1 MLNDLR
7 YGVRTLVKN
16 AGFTAVMVVTLALG
30 IGANTVVFSVVHAI
44 LLRPLPYKDPDRLV
58 SVSESSGSFQ
68 RGPASFPQ
76 FLDWKS
82 HSEVFEEI
90 VAFGGRRFVLTSK
103 SMHETVEGCRVS
115 AGFLKVLGVRPAL
128 GRDFLPEEYQPT
140 GTQVAL
146 LTHGLWRR
154 RFGGESDILGKTVI
168 LDGEPCTLVGVLA
181 ADLKLPGELE
191 SNLSGFYRSK
201 VELVVPLAVAPHE
214 ARRQT
219 WFLRVIARLKPEV
232 SLERAQTDMSMI
244 ARRLEREYPDS
255 NLGKGIKVEKLSRFL
270 RGDTAPVLLILM
282 ASVAFVLMIA
292 CTNVA
297 SLLLTRVVEREKE
310 IAIRT
315 ALGAGRR
322 RVVRQLLTENLLLS
336 MLGGLAGFFLAQ
348 WGIELVGAF
357 CVEVNL
363 QIPEL
368 RVDAAVLLFTLLMSV
383 LTGIAFGLTPALK
396 TSKVNLNESLKEG
409 GGSMSPG
416 RSGRRIQDLLVIA
429 EVMFSMTLLIGA
441 GLLIHSFLRL
451 WAVDPGFRPNGVLI
465 LNVVSAKPQPPASQW
480 VTFVQQLLARLA
492 ALPGVA
498 SAALTEMLPL
508 SGGDMTY
515 DFQIEGHAQTE
526 RSEEAFRR
534 VSAGYFSAMGIPL
547 IKGRYFNDRDSE
559 NAPKVAVINLAMARK
574 YWGSEELLGT
584 RIRIAGAWR
593 TIVGIIG
600 NVRHSNLEKGPNPEI
615 YVPSVQADKI
625 FGSTLVVRTTGDPLG
640 MVGAVKREI
649 QALDPNYFADDIR
662 TMKKV
667 LSNSEAERQLVVL
680 LMTFFAALAL
690 ILAATGMFGVISYSV
705 SQRTREI
712 GIRMALGAQRSDVV
726 RLVLREGLTVVG
738 CGIALGLGAA
748 LAGTRFLSSQLFGV
762 TTTDPITFVAIAL
775 LLVAV
780 ALVGCYIPARWA
792 TKVDPLVALRYE

>member
-1 MLNDLR
+1 
-7 YGVRTLVKN
+7 
-16 AGFTAVMVVTLALG
+16 MVLMLALG
-30 IGANTVVFSVVHAI
+30 IGANSVVFSVVHAI

-68 RGPASFPQ
+68 RGPASLPQ
-76 FLDWKS
+76 FLDWKGQ
-82 HSEVFEEI
+82 SEVFEGV
-90 VAFGGRRFVLTSK
+90 VAFAGRRFVLTSK
-103 SMHETVEGCRVS
+103 GMHETIEGSRVS
-115 AGFLKVLGVRPAL
+115 AGFLRTLGVRPAL
-128 GRDFLPEEYQPT
+128 GRDFLPEEYQST
-140 GTQVAL
+140 GNQVAL
-146 LTHGLWRR
+146 LSHGLWRR

-168 LDGEPCTLVGVLA
+168 LDGQPCTIVGVLA

-201 VELVVPLAVAPHE
+201 VELVVPLVIAPYE
-214 ARRQT
+214 VRRQT

-232 SLERAQTDMSMI
+232 SMEKAQTDMSMI

-255 NLGKGIKVEKLSRFL
+255 NLGKGVKVEKLSRFL

-336 MLGGLAGFFLAQ
+336 MLGGLAGFLLAQ
-348 WGIELVGAF
+348 WGIGLVGAF
-357 CVEVNL
+357 CAEVNL

-368 RVDAAVLLFTLLMSV
+368 RVDAPILLFTLLMSV

-416 RSGRRIQDLLVIA
+416 RSGRHMQDLLVIA
-429 EVMFSMTLLIGA
+429 EVMLSMTLLIGA

-508 SGGDMTY
+508 SGGEMTY
-515 DFQIEGHAQTE
+515 DFQIEGHAQPE
-526 RSEEAFRR
+526 PNEEAFRR
-534 VSAGYFSAMGIPL
+534 VSADYFSAMGIRL
-547 IKGRYFNDRDSE
+547 IKGRCFDNHDSE
-559 NAPKVAVINLAMARK
+559 NTPKVAVVNLAMARK
-574 YWGSEELLGT
+574 YWGSQEFLGS
-584 RIRIAGAWR
+584 RIKTAGEWR
-593 TIVGIIG
+593 TIVGIVG
-600 NVRHSNLEKGPNPEI
+600 NVRHSNLEKEPNPEI
-615 YVPSVQADKI
+615 YVPSIQAVES
-625 FGSTLVVRTTGDPLG
+625 FGSTLIVRTTGEPLS
-640 MVGAVKREI
+640 MAETVKREI
-649 QALDPNYFADDIR
+649 TALDPNYFADDIR

-690 ILAATGMFGVISYSV
+690 ILAATGIFGVISYSV

-738 CGIALGLGAA
+738 CGITLGLGAA
-748 LAGTRFLSSQLFGV
+748 LVVTRFLSSQLFGV

-775 LLVAV
+775 LLAAV
-780 ALVGCYIPARWA
+780 ALVACYIPARWA